1 MNPSR
6 PLAFLDSAALLAL
19 SLALLAAASWT
30 HVYAPVQGA
39 NLLDAEAAVAE
50 ALQADTGL
58 SDDELSGETRRW
70 RRSFRTH

>member
-1 MNPSR
+1 MNAHR

-30 HVYAPVQGA
+30 HVYTPVEGA
-39 NLLDAEAAVAE
+39 GFLDAEAAVAE

-58 SDDELSGETRRW
+58 SDDELSGDRQR
-70 RRSFRTH
+70 

>member
-30 HVYAPVQGA
+30 HVYAPVEGSGYF
-39 NLLDAEAAVAE
+39 DAEAAVAE
-50 ALQADTGL
+50 ALQTDTGL
-58 SDDELSGETRRW
+58 SDDELSIE
-70 RRSFRTH
+70 RRSWRQLRRTH